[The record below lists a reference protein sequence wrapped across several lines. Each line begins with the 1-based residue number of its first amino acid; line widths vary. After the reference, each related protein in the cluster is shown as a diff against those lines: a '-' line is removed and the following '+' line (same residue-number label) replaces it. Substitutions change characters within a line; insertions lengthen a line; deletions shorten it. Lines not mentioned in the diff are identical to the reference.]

1 MVKLY
6 ALYYR
11 HDNPRYNTVHKLIRL
26 GIVKRVERPPA
37 TSIVLDPLSPHPLSK
52 TDKGLLERYG
62 VVVLDA
68 SWRKIRMIL
77 GKYRGLRR
85 RLPLLLAAN
94 PVNYGKPYLLSS
106 AEALAAS
113 LLITGFDEQA
123 QELLSVFK
131 WGQEFLRINE
141 KLINLYSE
149 ANNSKEVIEKECYAI
164 ETFFGVSLGECSGE
178 TLIHVI
184 REVIRQYMDKG
195 K

>member
-11 HDNPRYNTVHKLIRL
+11 HDNPKYNTVHKLIRL
-26 GIVKRVERPPA
+26 GMVKHVDKPPPN
-37 TSIVLDPLSPHPLSK
+37 SIVLDPLSPHPVSK

-68 SWRKIRMIL
+68 SWRKIRTIL
-77 GKYRGLRR
+77 GKHRGLRR

-113 LLITGFDEQA
+113 LLVTGFDEQA
-123 QELLSVFK
+123 QELLLVFK
-131 WGQEFLRINE
+131 WGPEFLKINE
-141 KLINLYSE
+141 KLISLYSE
-149 ANNSKEVIEKECYAI
+149 ASNSQEIIEKECYAI
-164 ETFFGVSLGECSGE
+164 ETFFGVNMSECSSE
-178 TLIHVI
+178 TLLHVI
-184 REVIRQYMDKG
+184 EEVIRQYMNKG

>member
-11 HDNPRYNTVHKLIRL
+11 HDNPKYNTVHKLIRL
-26 GIVKRVERPPA
+26 GMVKRVEKPPLN
-37 TSIVLDPLSPHPLSK
+37 SIVLDPLSLYPLSK
-52 TDKGLLERYG
+52 TDKGILERYG

-68 SWRKIRMIL
+68 SWRKIRMML
-77 GKYRGLRR
+77 GKHRGFRR

-106 AEALAAS
+106 VEALAAA
-113 LLITGFDEQA
+113 LLITGFSEQA

-131 WGQEFLRINE
+131 WGSEFLRIND
-141 KLINLYSE
+141 KLISLYSE
-149 ANNSKEVIEKECYAI
+149 ASNSREIIEKECYAI
-164 ETFFGVSLGECSGE
+164 ETLFGVSLSECSNK
-178 TLIHVI
+178 TLLDII
-184 REVIRQYMDKG
+184 KNVIRQYMDKG